1 MVDLTDEMKGFLN
14 SNLAWVATISKEGQ
28 VDLGPKMS
36 MFIIDNNHIGYHERT
51 AGQTYRNLLDGSDL
65 VVAVANLEQKKGYRF
80 RGNVVLHSDDAI
92 YDEQV
97 KVAEER
103 GTKKPM
109 TIPVLWRSR
118 KFRISLRALRQAK
131 PSSRTDRFHTEP
143 VETTISENRRRDCM
157 SGLRFAV
164 IGTEDRESAA
174 YRSRRFDHGFL
185 YGSCMYGLWISVD
198 KCSLIHLSTDFLKE
212 VAGEYWFLPCWSA
225 RISED
230 AYATTNNQRR

>member
-109 TIPVLWRSR
+109 TIPVLEITEIQDLTPGATAGKHRQGLIGSILNQSKRQYRRTADGTVCPVCGSLLSER
-118 KFRISLRALRQAK
+118 KIANLQHIVRGGSTMDSYTAVA
-131 PSSRTDRFHTEP
+131 
-143 VETTISENRRRDCM
+143 CM
-157 SGLRFAV
+157 GC
-164 IGTEDRESAA
+164 G
-174 YRSRRFDHGFL
+174 
-185 YGSCMYGLWISVD
+185 
-198 KCSLIHLSTDFLKE
+198 
-212 VAGEYWFLPCWSA
+212 
-225 RISED
+225 
-230 AYATTNNQRR
+230 

>member
-1 MVDLTDEMKGFLN
+1 MADLTDEMKGFLN

-109 TIPVLWRSR
+109 TIPVLEITEIQDLTPGATAG
-118 KFRISLRALRQAK
+118 KNHRQGLIGSILNQSK
-131 PSSRTDRFHTEP
+131 RQYRRTADGTVCP
-143 VETTISENRRRDCM
+143 VCGSPISERKIANLQHIVRGGSTMDSYTAVACM
-157 SGLRFAV
+157 GC
-164 IGTEDRESAA
+164 G
-174 YRSRRFDHGFL
+174 
-185 YGSCMYGLWISVD
+185 
-198 KCSLIHLSTDFLKE
+198 
-212 VAGEYWFLPCWSA
+212 
-225 RISED
+225 
-230 AYATTNNQRR
+230 

>member
-1 MVDLTDEMKGFLN
+1 MADLTDEMKGFLN

-109 TIPVLWRSR
+109 TIPVLEITEIQDLTPGATAG
-118 KFRISLRALRQAK
+118 KTRQGLIGSILNQSK
-131 PSSRTDRFHTEP
+131 RQYRRTADGTVCP
-143 VETTISENRRRDCM
+143 VCGSPISERKIANLQHIVRGGSTMDSYTAVACM
-157 SGLRFAV
+157 GC
-164 IGTEDRESAA
+164 G
-174 YRSRRFDHGFL
+174 
-185 YGSCMYGLWISVD
+185 
-198 KCSLIHLSTDFLKE
+198 
-212 VAGEYWFLPCWSA
+212 
-225 RISED
+225 
-230 AYATTNNQRR
+230 